1 MSNLNIQAEPLSDE
15 AKQAM
20 DDTAIT
26 EGLPEIEISLL
37 SAELDDTASRALNV
51 AQPKATA
58 LKIRDRPEDCC
69 QLLHQAKERDRP
81 FYLFLDDAWLRLLL
95 QNYTI
100 SDNYAKMA
108 VSTFTNRNYFDG
120 MAELPDINLN
130 FVVPLKGTSH
140 RVEDVLAILLLL
152 GDPRVHDMVGIKI
165 AFDAYGTDTPKLALI
180 ITRVQISY
188 SVQNMYF
195 TLNLFGKI
203 DEPVPE

>member
-1 MSNLNIQAEPLSDE
+1 MPSLNIQAEPLSDE
-15 AKQAM
+15 AKKAM
-20 DDTAIT
+20 DNTSII

-37 SAELDDTASRALNV
+37 AAELEDTVSRTLND

-58 LKIRDRPEDCC
+58 MKIRDRPEDWCL
-69 QLLHQAKERDRP
+69 LLHQAKERERP

-130 FVVPLKGTSH
+130 FVVPLKGTSQ
-140 RVEDVLAILLLL
+140 RVEDVLALLLLL
-152 GDPRVHDMVGIKI
+152 GDPRVHDMVNIKI
-165 AFDAYGTDTPKLALI
+165 AFDAYGTTTPKLALV